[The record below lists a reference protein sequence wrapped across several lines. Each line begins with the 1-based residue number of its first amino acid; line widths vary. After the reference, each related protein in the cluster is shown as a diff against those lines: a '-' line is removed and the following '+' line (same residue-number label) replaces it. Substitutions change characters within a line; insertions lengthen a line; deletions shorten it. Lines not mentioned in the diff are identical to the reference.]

1 MSSTCPSQSQSNC
14 GTLKV
19 QIITLNFPRLCV
31 FPLKIITHWYSRRR
45 TRLHD
50 SLHPL
55 HKSLVFTGLWS
66 ADESELHGPEL
77 DHQSI
82 ENKVLI
88 WSIHESITVPL
99 YSNGT
104 YLIGQGIKNTFSLL
118 KSITLA
124 HSQKQKRHPRK
135 DETTHW
141 CVFFLIPRS
150 GSTSMQL
157 MLLLPLAEHTAHLQE
172 KSNKDSRAREGKLTS
187 SLQAQCNAF
196 VTEYF

>member
-1 MSSTCPSQSQSNC
+1 MTHCTHYTNHWFSLVCDLLMSQSCMVPSSTTNRKQ
-14 GTLKV
+14 
-19 QIITLNFPRLCV
+19 
-31 FPLKIITHWYSRRR
+31 
-45 TRLHD
+45 
-50 SLHPL
+50 
-55 HKSLVFTGLWS
+55 S
-66 ADESELHGPEL
+66 ADLKYSWIH
-77 DHQSI
+77 HRSI
-82 ENKVLI
+82 IFKRHLPH
-88 WSIHESITVPL
+88 WSRYKKHFQFAKK
-99 YSNGT
+99 
-104 YLIGQGIKNTFSLL
+104 YLRD
-118 KSITLA
+118 TLA

-172 KSNKDSRAREGKLTS
+172 KSNKDSRAREEKLTS

>member
-1 MSSTCPSQSQSNC
+1 MINVLYVSLTVPIKLWN
-14 GTLKV
+14 LKV
-19 QIITLNFPRLCV
+19 QIIKLNFPRLCV

-66 ADESELHGPEL
+66 SDESELHGPEL

-104 YLIGQGIKNTFSLL
+104 CLIGQGIKNTFNLL
-118 KSITLA
+118 KPVIPKVSLKGHFGTQSKTKKAPEKRRDDTLVCIFFNT
-124 HSQKQKRHPRK
+124 SQRFNISAI
-135 DETTHW
+135 DAIVAISWTH
-141 CVFFLIPRS
+141 
-150 GSTSMQL
+150 GSSPGEEQ
-157 MLLLPLAEHTAHLQE
+157 
-172 KSNKDSRAREGKLTS
+172 
-187 SLQAQCNAF
+187 
-196 VTEYF
+196 